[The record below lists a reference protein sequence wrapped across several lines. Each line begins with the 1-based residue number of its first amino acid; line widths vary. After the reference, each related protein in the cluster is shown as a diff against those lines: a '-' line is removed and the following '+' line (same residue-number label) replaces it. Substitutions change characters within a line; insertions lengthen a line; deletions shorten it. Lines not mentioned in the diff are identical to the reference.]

1 MEKKNLSDQ
10 DKRNYL
16 AQNGWDVYEE
26 VSDIKNA
33 RYVPKS
39 LFNSAFTPLSL
50 EDAYAFCMRLE
61 YAAKERFKESEYKPE
76 SILDEEVKKE
86 RPNDLSIDEV
96 EFERLKKHEEFSIG
110 NNPKNMWQSVC
121 QTQTVEIPLD
131 HYYYFLRIAREH
143 GERDLVKEVLEPK
156 HFEKEER
163 KCSTVSETPFLT
175 TFINVEKEQ
184 TERLFELFEMIAG
197 KLDSLIPLKEYSI
210 TDNPCGD
217 YSGQLG
223 MLRTFQESR
232 ANLIGKFEFLLIN
245 LQRII

>member
-1 MEKKNLSDQ
+1 MEKKILNDQ

-86 RPNDLSIDEV
+86 RPNDLSIDAV
-96 EFERLKKHEEFSIG
+96 EFERLKKYEEYRRG
-110 NNPKNMWQSVC
+110 EDRKNMGQSVC
-121 QTQTVEIPLD
+121 FEENDKKCQTQ
-131 HYYYFLRIAREH
+131 
-143 GERDLVKEVLEPK
+143 
-156 HFEKEER
+156 KEEG
-163 KCSTVSETPFLT
+163 KCSGVLETPFLT
-175 TFINVEKEQ
+175 TFINIEKEQ

-197 KLDSLIPLKEYSI
+197 KLDSLIPLKEYDSI